1 MPMEMTRERLKQY
14 KSLLKEIES
23 LDRDIDKLRDRT
35 LNIPTVF
42 GKVTASSH
50 DFPYIPT
57 RLTVQMDDPR
67 EADMITRRIRIKE
80 KRKSEAARLA
90 LEIEQF
96 IAGISDSTDRQIF
109 ERAFL
114 NGQKQ
119 IDISE
124 AVHLEQSTIS
134 KRIKAV
140 LQDSYNS

>member
-1 MPMEMTRERLKQY
+1 MEMTRERLKQY

-80 KRKSEAARLA
+80 KRKSEAAQLA

-96 IAGISDSTDRQIF
+96 IAGIPDSTDRQILDMV
-109 ERAFL
+109 FL
-114 NGQKQ
+114 KGKTQQETGDSVGYSKGRISQ
-119 IDISE
+119 RITDI
-124 AVHLEQSTIS
+124 L
-134 KRIKAV
+134 K
-140 LQDSYNS
+140 D

>member
-1 MPMEMTRERLKQY
+1 MITMTRERLKQY

-23 LDRDIDKLRDRT
+23 LDRDIDKLRDRA
-35 LNIPTVF
+35 LNIPAVF

-80 KRKSEAARLA
+80 KRKSEAAQLA

-96 IAGISDSTDRQIF
+96 IAGISDSTDRQILDMV
-109 ERAFL
+109 FL
-114 NGQKQ
+114 KGKTQQETGDSVGYSKGRISQ
-119 IDISE
+119 RITDI
-124 AVHLEQSTIS
+124 L
-134 KRIKAV
+134 K
-140 LQDSYNS
+140 D